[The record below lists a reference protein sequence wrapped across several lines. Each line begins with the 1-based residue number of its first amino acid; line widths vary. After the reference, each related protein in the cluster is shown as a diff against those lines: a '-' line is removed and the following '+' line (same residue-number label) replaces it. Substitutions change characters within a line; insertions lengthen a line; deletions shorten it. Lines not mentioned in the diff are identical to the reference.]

1 MKRDQTVRLISTVA
15 LVTLL
20 AKLLGIVR
28 ESLQARAFGTQV
40 AADLYTTANNNTIYL
55 FTTVAYALCVAAV
68 PILAP
73 RLQRS
78 REEGLRA
85 AGNLITITVGVSVLV
100 AAGWIAATFTP
111 WVDALWAGTAA
122 ETEQLASYIRL
133 MALALPV
140 IVLTYLLVGL
150 FQSMDHFHLQGSMS
164 IPYNVFLI
172 LFLALFAQRL
182 GVNGY
187 VAAVA
192 GAWLL

>member
-1 MKRDQTVRLISTVA
+1 MKRDQTGPTHQHGGPGDA
-15 LVTLL
+15 
-20 AKLLGIVR
+20 AGQAAGIVR

-111 WVDALWAGTAA
+111 WVDALWAGTGGGDGAA
-122 ETEQLASYIRL
+122 C
-133 MALALPV
+133 
-140 IVLTYLLVGL
+140 LLHPPDG
-150 FQSMDHFHLQGSMS
+150 SGAAGDRAHLSAGGGCSS
-164 IPYNVFLI
+164 PWTTSTS
-172 LFLALFAQRL
+172 R
-182 GVNGY
+182 
-187 VAAVA
+187 AACPSPTMFFSSSFWPSSPSGWV
-192 GAWLL
+192 

>member
-111 WVDALWAGTAA
+111 WAA
-122 ETEQLASYIRL
+122 SSTTFRLYRAARSIMASISQ
-133 MALALPV
+133 ATPA
-140 IVLTYLLVGL
+140 
-150 FQSMDHFHLQGSMS
+150 
-164 IPYNVFLI
+164 
-172 LFLALFAQRL
+172 
-182 GVNGY
+182 
-187 VAAVA
+187 
-192 GAWLL
+192 